1 MTSLRKLFTNRQNS
15 LRSTGPK
22 TGAGRARAA
31 GNARRHGLRVPVL
44 SDPVLS
50 AEVEALAREIA
61 GNASPDLIE
70 LARRIAE
77 AEIDVMRIRRIRN
90 GLLGRALSNLDNRTS
105 VSPRHTDNEDA
116 IPGCALPKWPPDLS
130 AKLPISDQ
138 PEIAKDLSDFGR
150 EFTVIDNYECRALSR
165 RKFAIRT
172 FDEACAADRNKTV
185 TP

>member
-1 MTSLRKLFTNRQNS
+1 VTSLRKLFTNRQNS

-31 GNARRHGLRVPVL
+31 GNARRHGL
-44 SDPVLS
+44 
-50 AEVEALAREIA
+50 
-61 GNASPDLIE
+61 
-70 LARRIAE
+70 
-77 AEIDVMRIRRIRN
+77 
-90 GLLGRALSNLDNRTS
+90 
-105 VSPRHTDNEDA
+105 
-116 IPGCALPKWPPDLS
+116 
-130 AKLPISDQ
+130 Q
-138 PEIAKDLSDFGR
+138 IAKDLSDFGR